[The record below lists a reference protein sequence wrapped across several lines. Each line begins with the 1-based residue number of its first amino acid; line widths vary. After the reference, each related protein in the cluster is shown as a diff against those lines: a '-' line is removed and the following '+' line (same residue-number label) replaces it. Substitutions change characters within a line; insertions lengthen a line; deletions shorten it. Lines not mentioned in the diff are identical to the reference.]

1 MTRMLALACVTA
13 MSGLATVTVEISKS
27 TGNVA
32 GHSGLARLAGLATR
46 SCGFLLP
53 WIELEFA
60 EVVICNLFGERMI
73 L

>member
-1 MTRMLALACVTA
+1 MTRMLALVCVTG
-13 MSGLATVTVEISKS
+13 MSGLATVTVEVSKS

-32 GHSGLARLAGLATR
+32 GHSGLAGLAGLASV

>member
-1 MTRMLALACVTA
+1 MTRMLALACVA
-13 MSGLATVTVEISKS
+13 SMSGLATITMEISKS

-32 GHSGLARLAGLATR
+32 GHSGLAGLAGLATV

-60 EVVICNLFGERMI
+60 EVVIFNLFGERMI